1 MPNVKSKASEREK
14 VFHFIESVDHEM
26 QRIDDLNALKNSDTY
41 KINLFCRKMRNHKGF
56 KEIVFRRCLILRFY
70 EDLIHYLISISWLIE

>member
-26 QRIDDLNALKNSDTY
+26 QKIDDLNALKNSDTY
-41 KINLFCRKMRNHKGF
+41 KINLSKNRLFFSDCLGHRSIDHLRKN
-56 KEIVFRRCLILRFY
+56 L
-70 EDLIHYLISISWLIE
+70 SIN